1 MKKLKLLFLF
11 IVTQASNI
19 AIAQNNT
26 WYVFPPN
33 VPEAAN
39 RYIYTDPNNTK
50 WIGGYSNGLH
60 KLSNGSWINYSTS
73 NSGISDNDVRQS
85 AFDTSGNLWVTSWKN
100 LNKFNVAT
108 NSWTSFNVTG
118 QSLDI
123 LYSVEVD
130 NQNRIWVGTDGGS
143 NAWEGLYMFNGI
155 NWSFY
160 NPTNTSLTG
169 RWITKLKKDLNGKI
183 WGCHFQGL
191 FEINDTIITNH
202 LLQSAGFGATL
213 LATSVD
219 FDSYNN
225 KWVSVYDGGI
235 AKFDGSTWTIYNT
248 SNSGLPDN
256 KIWSIAVDHNNV
268 VWIGTETQGLVRF
281 DGTTWTSY
289 NTSNS
294 VITNNRIDALSVDQ
308 LNNLWITPNYGGL
321 IVHND
326 GGVSGI
332 SGMVYYDANNNNL
345 FDSNEQKLP
354 NQIINVTSTVYNSIT
369 NSLGNYQCPVLNT
382 GSYSAKLIQNSPYIN
397 NVNPDSIVFNISSSS
412 SVLQNQNFGLQLQS
426 NINDISIDLT
436 AMSAPRPGFQ
446 YTCNLTVSNVGSLP
460 STNILAK
467 LKYDN
472 NLIFDSTSYPFLSH
486 IGDSIIW
493 AIDSLN
499 LFENKSIRVYFT
511 VPANVSLLGS
521 SLQNIGHVLDQNID
535 IDTNNNSYTFQDIV
549 IGAYDPN
556 DKHGV
561 PLGDGTLGEIPSNTP
576 EIIYTI
582 RFQNTGTAEA
592 VNVLL
597 KDTISGNLDLT
608 SIRMISS
615 SHPYSAQINNGGVL
629 WWNFNNINL
638 PDSNSN
644 EPGSQGYIKYAIK
657 LKDNLNN
664 GTQIKNRAHIYF
676 DFNPAIVTNQS
687 LHTIN
692 DLITSKGINL
702 ENNQINYALY
712 PNPANDALNIA
723 TVLQN
728 GHHYALNIFDVC
740 GKQVYTNPSIGQNN
754 YKLNMNQ
761 LVDGIYYF
769 QFKSNDK
776 IEYQKV
782 VKQK

>member
-345 FDSNEQKLP
+345 FDFNEQKLP

-561 PLGDGTLGEIPSNTP
+561 PLGDGILGEIPSNTP

-740 GKQVYTNPSIGQNN
+740 GKQVYTNSSIGQNN

>member
-235 AKFDGSTWTIYNT
+235 AKFDGSTWIIYDT

-345 FDSNEQKLP
+345 FDFNEQKLP

-561 PLGDGTLGEIPSNTP
+561 PLGDGILGEIPSNTP

>member
-235 AKFDGSTWTIYNT
+235 AKFDGSTWIIYNT

-740 GKQVYTNPSIGQNN
+740 GKQVYTNSSIGQNN

>member
-50 WIGGYSNGLH
+50 WIGGYSYGLH

-118 QSLDI
+118 QNLDI

-143 NAWEGLYMFNGI
+143 NAWEGLYMFNGS
-155 NWSFY
+155 NWNFY
-160 NPTNTSLTG
+160 NPTNSTLTG
-169 RWITKLKKDLNGKI
+169 RWITRLKKDLNGKI
-183 WGCHFQGL
+183 WGCHYEGL

-202 LLQSAGFGATL
+202 LLQSAGFAANLSTNG
-213 LATSVD
+213 VD

-225 KWVSVYDGGI
+225 KWVAVYNGGI
-235 AKFDGSTWTIYNT
+235 AKFDGANWTIYNT

-281 DGTTWTSY
+281 DGITWTSY

-345 FDSNEQKLP
+345 FDTNEQKLP

-369 NSLGNYQCPVLNT
+369 NSLGDYQCAVLNT

-412 SVLQNQNFGLQLQS
+412 SVLQNQNFGLQLQF

-511 VPANVSLLGS
+511 VPANVGLLGS
-521 SLQNIGHVLDQNID
+521 NLQNIGHVVDQNID

-561 PLGDGTLGEIPSNTP
+561 PHGDGILGEIPSNTP

-608 SIRMISS
+608 SIGMISS
-615 SHPYSAQINNGGVL
+615 SHPYSAQINNGGVV
-629 WWNFNNINL
+629 WWSFNNINL

-644 EPGSQGYIKYAIK
+644 EPGSHGYIKYAIK

-664 GTQIKNRAHIYF
+664 GDQIKNTAHIYF

-702 ENNQINYALY
+702 ENNEINYALY
-712 PNPANDALNIA
+712 PNPADDALNIA

>member
-1 MKKLKLLFLF
+1 
-11 IVTQASNI
+11 
-19 AIAQNNT
+19 
-26 WYVFPPN
+26 
-33 VPEAAN
+33 
-39 RYIYTDPNNTK
+39 
-50 WIGGYSNGLH
+50 
-60 KLSNGSWINYSTS
+60 
-73 NSGISDNDVRQS
+73 
-85 AFDTSGNLWVTSWKN
+85 
-100 LNKFNVAT
+100 
-108 NSWTSFNVTG
+108 
-118 QSLDI
+118 
-123 LYSVEVD
+123 
-130 NQNRIWVGTDGGS
+130 
-143 NAWEGLYMFNGI
+143 
-155 NWSFY
+155 
-160 NPTNTSLTG
+160 
-169 RWITKLKKDLNGKI
+169 
-183 WGCHFQGL
+183 
-191 FEINDTIITNH
+191 
-202 LLQSAGFGATL
+202 
-213 LATSVD
+213 
-219 FDSYNN
+219 
-225 KWVSVYDGGI
+225 
-235 AKFDGSTWTIYNT
+235 
-248 SNSGLPDN
+248 
-256 KIWSIAVDHNNV
+256 
-268 VWIGTETQGLVRF
+268 
-281 DGTTWTSY
+281 
-289 NTSNS
+289 
-294 VITNNRIDALSVDQ
+294 
-308 LNNLWITPNYGGL
+308 
-321 IVHND
+321 
-326 GGVSGI
+326 
-332 SGMVYYDANNNNL
+332 
-345 FDSNEQKLP
+345 
-354 NQIINVTSTVYNSIT
+354 
-369 NSLGNYQCPVLNT
+369 
-382 GSYSAKLIQNSPYIN
+382 
-397 NVNPDSIVFNISSSS
+397 
-412 SVLQNQNFGLQLQS
+412 
-426 NINDISIDLT
+426 
-436 AMSAPRPGFQ
+436 
-446 YTCNLTVSNVGSLP
+446 
-460 STNILAK
+460 
-467 LKYDN
+467 
-472 NLIFDSTSYPFLSH
+472 
-486 IGDSIIW
+486 
-493 AIDSLN
+493 
-499 LFENKSIRVYFT
+499 
-511 VPANVSLLGS
+511 LGS

-561 PLGDGTLGEIPSNTP
+561 PLGDGILGEIPSNTP

-664 GTQIKNRAHIYF
+664 GTQIKNRAYIYF

>member
-11 IVTQASNI
+11 VIVHVGNI
-19 AIAQNNT
+19 VIAQNNT

-39 RYIYTDPNNTK
+39 RYIYTDTNNTK
-50 WIGGYSNGLH
+50 WIGGYFNGLH
-60 KLSNGSWINYSTS
+60 KLSNGSWTDYSTS

-130 NQNRIWVGTDGGS
+130 HQNRIWVGTDGGS
-143 NAWEGLYMFNGI
+143 NSWEGLYMFNGI
-155 NWSFY
+155 NWNFY
-160 NPTNTSLTG
+160 NPTNSTLTG
-169 RWITKLKKDLNGKI
+169 RWITRLKKDLNGKI
-183 WGCHFQGL
+183 WGCHYEGL

-202 LLQSAGFGATL
+202 LLQSAGFAANLSTNG
-213 LATSVD
+213 VD

-225 KWVSVYDGGI
+225 KWVAVYNGGI
-235 AKFDGSTWTIYNT
+235 AKFDGSNWTIYNT

-332 SGMVYYDANNNNL
+332 SGMVYYDANSNNL

-354 NQIINVTSTVYNSIT
+354 NQIVNVTSTVYNSIT
-369 NSLGNYQCPVLNT
+369 NSAGDYHCAVLNT

-397 NVNPDSIVFNISSSS
+397 NVSPDSIVFSISSNS

-436 AMSAPRPGFQ
+436 AMSAPRPGFP

-460 STNILAK
+460 STNILATFT
-467 LKYDN
+467 YDN
-472 NLIFDSTSYPFLSH
+472 NLNFDSTSFPFLSH
-486 IGDSIIW
+486 IGDSIVW

-511 VPANVSLLGS
+511 VPANVGLLGS
-521 SLQNIGHVLDQNID
+521 SLQNFGHVADQNID
-535 IDTNNNSYTFQDIV
+535 IDTNNNSYTLQDIV

-561 PLGDGTLGEIPSNTP
+561 PQGDGTLGEIPSSTP

-615 SHPYSAQINNGGVL
+615 SHPYSAQINNGGVV
-629 WWNFNNINL
+629 WWSFNNINL

-644 EPGSQGYIKYAIK
+644 EPGSHGYIKYAIK

-664 GTQIKNRAHIYF
+664 GEQIKNTAHIYF

-692 DLITSKGINL
+692 DLITSKGINM
-702 ENNQINYALY
+702 EGNRVNYTLY
-712 PNPANDALNIA
+712 PNPANEALNIA

-761 LVDGIYYF
+761 LVDGIYYL